1 MSVFSNLMRS
11 STMSRSRTPRS
22 GDVKPC
28 PCGEGRP
35 EAMTRRGPSR
45 GHCYECTKTRN
56 GRERSTEEH
65 HPFGRDNPAVEKIT
79 VEVPGNW
86 HRALDARRARLPEIL
101 KRPGDNPLHRIA
113 AVVAR
118 LGQAADA
125 FSDFTRREL
134 WPAWAANLADLSPK
148 APTLPPTG
156 SSSSPAN
163 SMSTSA
169 RDGSIIWTCRR
180 GPCDTRAG
188 NPADR
193 NPRMVRARSA

>member
-1 MSVFSNLMRS
+1 
-11 STMSRSRTPRS
+11 MSRSRTPRS

-134 WPAWAANLADLSPK
+134 WPAWAANLADLFAEGAHAAADWLLILAGKLDEHFGPGWVD
-148 APTLPPTG
+148 LMDMPPW
-156 SSSSPAN
+156 PL
-163 SMSTSA
+163 
-169 RDGSIIWTCRR
+169 
-180 GPCDTRAG
+180 
-188 NPADR
+188 
-193 NPRMVRARSA
+193 